1 MYGLLLSS
9 RIGWEIQAKTAFD
22 GGGLKAVLDVLI
34 KYAGD
39 AEIMKMGLTACRS
52 MVSVSTE
59 NSFDLSETVKLSIA
73 LLQGLLGEGDATVT
87 AAADGL
93 SAGDRNA
100 LTSDSIEYL
109 LLLSKRAPEAMPEEE
124 ISRLISIIC
133 NKLSKTLAKAA
144 TPAIGAENAAAKLTL
159 SRTVFNLVA
168 AIGSNRDGLI
178 GLSKNQPLLAK
189 LILAV
194 SVVHKDALV
203 VPTAA
208 ALNAN
213 VNTKSIKL
221 AFDPILRV
229 IDRMSRLTEGID
241 VLVSCQAGPLLTPV
255 ADWWTST
262 VDESSAEV
270 KTAAATTSKD
280 AAEAAAN
287 IAFAGV
293 LTPAAV
299 VDLMNRLVGDTIGD
313 LISSLTKSADLATA
327 QGQPAWVGKQRSAR
341 LLAKLCNIPE
351 RATALAKDKTQCI
364 KVVDLLQVSIDSY
377 FEMIAMPVLEL
388 EIAVSELST
397 ILSLLQLL
405 CRVGERPG
413 SASVSGLQMIL
424 DSGVLWACLTALE
437 AVDEENMKNP
447 DLNVLQTAVGA
458 AAYRLLAFLIS
469 AGHDADVS
477 YHGYVLEE
485 VNGLD
490 NRTVLESAL
499 GRSEGA
505 LLRSLT
511 SHLRAPITA
520 VPESS
525 LFLSQLAR
533 LTFASTLAK
542 ELLMLAVGG
551 SAEVVEQLKEASIS
565 VHPIEKGKLLEAS
578 SALLTSLGVAT
589 ATAGRVLA
597 EQRSQPSTAA
607 DRPQWTWMV
616 SAAAGFAIEATFI
629 ACGSELAT
637 MTIVESGALSGLLSV
652 LTGKASSG
660 ATSSGPV
667 KKGLVRQISGVT
679 IGGVPA
685 SYAWV
690 RAILREQPT
699 FIEAAG
705 HVSSSPKFVAR
716 ALSFAATIVTLLS
729 QYAPSEDDD
738 SASSEAVGTPLSA
751 LALDRATFIVKRH
764 GDDAQTS
771 MSTRE
776 KVRACIDTIL
786 ESCLSA
792 YATHPSDMS
801 VYEAFKEVVDEASVS
816 VNELLRA
823 VSGLRGVSAAL
834 RECLADSKLVTSAVR
849 ASAAIPVIA
858 NIANA
863 LKNVDGPL
871 SNTSM
876 HKLETNPS
884 DSGLINDI
892 NASLAQVRTLVPIS
906 TAFLPQVY
914 QLLGLARKHLLLLEA
929 ASLSPMLSWALCYM
943 NGLYPLLKL
952 LGSLSALGVMH
963 CDMIEI
969 TGAGVKT
976 STLASRIDDLAS
988 HCCVVLSGVARIAY
1002 DVRAS
1007 NGYDVDFG
1015 SNKSEIPEHLDKRL
1029 LGEQLFS
1036 TNMASIVCSTVNLFA
1051 STGIRLP
1058 LFVNASVPLCGWL
1071 ACAVNLPSPPGD
1083 DEWGDRFLKNLLD
1096 NGFVEASV
1104 SFLRL
1109 SLTYAVKAE
1118 DISKSG
1124 GLKLSPS
1131 ADADESATEQALA
1144 RIDFDL
1150 VSSVVSNLQHIGIHA
1165 SGAMQVVTRGASR
1178 QLMKGIP
1185 ALTSACGSNQTHSAY
1200 RALLKILNFLNICV
1214 AAEDEEGAQVAP
1226 VDENSGSGTT
1236 STSRLLYKQ
1245 GLVDSMLQVA
1255 FSGVGISA
1263 TSSEASTVALS
1274 IVSAVSGRQ
1283 DVKNA
1288 LKKLKEIS
1296 ESIAVGSNAFVA
1308 ASAPEIEGW
1317 RAIAAQGNSAK
1328 VAPTSKHAVF
1338 VVDGLEDA
1346 ESNESQDEKERQSGS
1361 QILAALQIFGLLITT
1376 EAGRHTGIDTVAVGV
1391 SACAEI
1397 LVAASSY
1404 LSTVAKVQDS
1414 VLAAAA
1420 AITASTSDDKP
1431 AQALPLAISSAA
1443 NAALAAP
1450 SRAEKDLVWS
1460 ILTTCQVIRVTLN
1473 VMESVSQSEADE
1485 AKARGKSSSSSIDS
1499 LSVKAEANTDAE
1511 LFKCMSSAVSAAV
1524 ATLEVVS
1531 QTALT
1536 RLGLITSGTN
1546 LLGSIS
1552 GATGKGGRSG
1562 AASTSSTTSKSSGS
1576 SIPTTSM
1583 VVIESTSTLAALSKF
1598 HVCAEELAAKERAL
1612 GVVLSTIDSARDKK
1626 LLQGEEDIDLEA
1638 ITLLTLCN
1646 LLSVVNGVATSSP
1659 ENATA
1664 LVDLH
1669 ATDKILSVFGEVT
1682 QAATKPQSTQTTFTT
1697 NDAILGVGSALESLS
1712 AFATSAEID
1721 KMLDGGLIS
1730 FIKSASTVLP
1740 ESVPESFLSAH
1751 GAPTKKSLS
1760 LASKGLASLV
1770 HKLTT
1775 DGALLNGEESE
1786 DASISGETL
1795 YSASLREIVVHICVS
1810 TSNVSLVYESL
1821 AAVQSTLQLVM
1832 TAASAS
1838 QYVPQASADRTLA
1851 AIRVAAG
1858 NLAVIA
1864 KKSMSTSGAP
1874 FELLSLGR
1882 KVISLLKG
1890 GDKPEEGK
1898 TPGAKEEDELQIAI
1912 NDLTKAVNKLDGSV
1926 GLSVGPPPPSPIT
1939 PGATSP
1945 KSPAIAFASVS
1956 EEKAQLTESAAN
1968 EVLETMLS
1976 LALLVSQMYPMS
1988 VSTDGS
1994 EMLDPG
2000 AIADQKAL
2008 SESLGERSVATLQAF
2023 LSIKRTIIHVS
2034 SILISDRNRLSI
2046 SKKSQAACFDI
2057 LSASMPLVSRFAVFA
2072 EDERADLLTR
2082 YYAGEVKE
2090 WELEKDDDVPLTEAL
2105 TSISAVIDAHICP
2118 ADSVLSAAG
2127 TTDVSAHSLAIL
2139 GSYSLSAIAIETI
2152 CRAIRVIITGCGKDA
2167 LSALSSVGTFTSL
2180 LRLVSTIRRLR
2191 DQALAGLLEGG
2202 REKGRLIVA
2211 ECDKAITAINGTAK
2225 TLIDKGQNEIISY
2238 CHVQKDQKNTEHI
2251 ETILTPQAIADLLKA
2266 ATTLATQAA
2275 ASEAK
2280 NESENTISDA
2290 ETALAKHAE
2299 ALVNADGGVDASW
2312 TVLDTLSASVL
2323 GAVSAV
2329 DTGDGTSDVRDNVRL
2344 YSGMLKAMQKRNDKK
2359 GVKDVPANAK
2369 VVRSLYAAIAS
2380 SMQVL
2385 SGDTYAEAMQATQ
2398 AMQVARDAASEE
2410 FEDKDKLK
2418 SLESDSSIWTRPGG
2432 QIARVVDNSA
2442 DEVEE
2447 F

>member
-39 AEIMKMGLTACRS
+39 AEIMKMGLSACRS

-59 NSFDLSETVKLSIA
+59 DSFDLTETVKLSIA

-168 AIGSNRDGLI
+168 AIGSNRDGLV
-178 GLSKNQPLLAK
+178 GLSKNQPLLSK
-189 LILAV
+189 LVLAICA
-194 SVVHKDALV
+194 VHKDALV

-208 ALNAN
+208 AINAN
-213 VNTKSIKL
+213 VTTKSIKL
-221 AFDPILRV
+221 AFDPILRI

-262 VDESSAEV
+262 VDESAAEI
-270 KTAAATTSKD
+270 KTAVTTTSKD

-293 LTPAAV
+293 LTPTAV

-313 LISSLTKSADLATA
+313 LISSLTKSAELATA

-351 RATALAKDKTQCI
+351 RATALAKDKTQCV

-413 SASVSGLQMIL
+413 SAAVSGLQMIL
-424 DSGVLWACLTALE
+424 DSGVLWACLTSLE

-485 VNGLD
+485 VNGPD

-511 SHLRAPITA
+511 AHLRAPITA

-533 LTFASTLAK
+533 LTFASSLAK

-551 SAEVVEQLKEASIS
+551 SADIVEQLKEASIS
-565 VHPIEKGKLLEAS
+565 VSPAENGKLLDAS

-597 EQRSQPSTAA
+597 EQRSQPSSAA
-607 DRPQWTWMV
+607 DRPQWTWMI

-629 ACGSELAT
+629 GCGSELAT

-660 ATSSGPV
+660 ATSAAPA

-690 RAILREQPT
+690 RAILREQPN

-705 HVSSSPKFVAR
+705 HVYSSPKFISR
-716 ALSFAATIVTLLS
+716 ALSFAATLVSLLS

-738 SASSEAVGTPLSA
+738 SASKETIETPLSA
-751 LALDRATFIVKRH
+751 LALERATFIVKRH
-764 GDDAQTS
+764 GDEAQTS
-771 MSTRE
+771 MTTRE

-823 VSGLRGVSAAL
+823 ISGLRGVSAAL
-834 RECLADSKLVTSAVR
+834 RECLADNKLMTAAVR

-858 NIANA
+858 NVANA
-863 LKNVDGPL
+863 LKLVDGPL
-871 SNTSM
+871 SSTSM
-876 HKLETNPS
+876 HKLETNRS
-884 DSGLINDI
+884 DSGLINDT
-892 NASLAQVRTLVPIS
+892 NASLAQVRNHVPSS

-914 QLLGLARKHLLLLEA
+914 QLLGIARKHLLLLEA
-929 ASLSPMLSWALCYM
+929 VSLSPMLSWALCYM

-952 LGSLSALGVMH
+952 LGSLQALGAMH

-976 STLASRIDDLAS
+976 SALASRIDDLAS
-988 HCCVVLSGVARIAY
+988 HCCVVLSGIARIAY

-1007 NGYDVDFG
+1007 HSYDVDFG
-1015 SNKSEIPEHLDKRL
+1015 TGKSEIPEHLDRRI

-1036 TNMASIVCSTVNLFA
+1036 TPMASIICSAVIHFA
-1051 STGIRLP
+1051 TTGIRLP
-1058 LFVNASVPLCGWL
+1058 LFLTASVPLCGWL
-1071 ACAVNLPSPPGD
+1071 ACAVNLQSPPGD
-1083 DEWGDRFLKNLLD
+1083 DTWGERFLESLLN

-1109 SLTYAVKAE
+1109 SLTYAVKADE
-1118 DISKSG
+1118 IAKSG
-1124 GLKLSPS
+1124 GLKQSS
-1131 ADADESATEQALA
+1131 STDADEAATEQAAA
-1144 RIDFDL
+1144 RIDYDL
-1150 VSSVVSNLQHIGIHA
+1150 VSSVVSNMQHIGIHA
-1165 SGAMQVVTRGASR
+1165 SGAMQVITRGASR
-1178 QLMKGIP
+1178 QLMRGIP
-1185 ALTSACGSNQTHSAY
+1185 SLTSACGSNQTHSAY

-1214 AAEDEEGAQVAP
+1214 AAEDEEGATVAP
-1226 VDENSGSGTT
+1226 PDENSGSGTT

-1274 IVSAVSGRQ
+1274 IVSAVSGRR
-1283 DVKNA
+1283 DVENA

-1296 ESIAVGSNAFVA
+1296 ASISLGSSAFLA

-1317 RAIAAQGNSAK
+1317 RAIAAQGTSAK
-1328 VAPTSKHAVF
+1328 VAPTAKHAVF

-1346 ESNESQDEKERQSGS
+1346 DSNESQDEKERQSGS
-1361 QILAALQIFGLLITT
+1361 QILAALQIFGLLITS
-1376 EAGRHTGIDTVAVGV
+1376 EAGRHIGIDNVAAGV
-1391 SACAEI
+1391 SASAEI
-1397 LVAASSY
+1397 LLAASTY

-1414 VLAAAA
+1414 VLAAAS

-1431 AQALPLAISSAA
+1431 PQALPMAISSSA
-1443 NAALAAP
+1443 NIALAAP

-1460 ILTTCQVIRVTLN
+1460 ILTTCQVIRVTLS
-1473 VMESVSQSEADE
+1473 VMESVSQTEADE
-1485 AKARGKSSSSSIDS
+1485 AKARGKSSSSTKDS
-1499 LSVKAEANTDAE
+1499 LSVKALANPNAE
-1511 LFKCMSSAVSAAV
+1511 LFKCLSGAVAAAV

-1546 LLGSIS
+1546 LLGSMS
-1552 GATGKGGRSG
+1552 GASGKGGRG
-1562 AASTSSTTSKSSGS
+1562 VSTNVSSAKSSGS
-1576 SIPTTSM
+1576 SLPSTSM
-1583 VVIESTSTLAALSKF
+1583 VVIESTSTLAALAKF
-1598 HVCAEELAAKERAL
+1598 HVCAEELAAKERSL

-1626 LLQGEEDIDLEA
+1626 LLQAEEDIDLEA
-1638 ITLLTLCN
+1638 CTLITLCN
-1646 LLSVVNGVATSSP
+1646 LLSVVNGVATSSST
-1659 ENATA
+1659 NATS

-1669 ATDKILSVFGEVT
+1669 ATDKILSVFGEIT
-1682 QAATKPQSTQTTFTT
+1682 QAATKTQSSQVMFTT
-1697 NDAILGVGSALESLS
+1697 NDAIMGVGSALESLS
-1712 AFATSAEID
+1712 AFASSTEID

-1730 FIKSASTVLP
+1730 FLKSASTVLP
-1740 ESVPESFLSAH
+1740 ESVPESYLSAH

-1760 LASKGLASLV
+1760 LTSKGLASLV
-1770 HKLTT
+1770 HRLAI
-1775 DGALLNGEESE
+1775 DGALLNGEESS

-1795 YSASLREIVVHICVS
+1795 YSASLREIVVHICAS

-1821 AAVQSTLQLVM
+1821 PAVQSTLQLVM
-1832 TAASAS
+1832 TTASAS
-1838 QYVPQASADRTLA
+1838 QYVPQDSADRTLA
-1851 AIRVAAG
+1851 AIRLAAG
-1858 NLAVIA
+1858 NLGIIA

-1874 FELLSLGR
+1874 FELLTLGR
-1882 KVISLLKG
+1882 KVIALLKG
-1890 GDKPEEGK
+1890 SDKQTTDEGK
-1898 TPGAKEEDELQIAI
+1898 TPGAKVEDELQISI
-1912 NDLTKAVNKLDGSV
+1912 NDLTKAVNKLDVSV
-1926 GLSVGPPPPSPIT
+1926 GLSVGPPPTTPVSP
-1939 PGATSP
+1939 GVSTSP
-1945 KSPAIAFASVS
+1945 KSSSSISFASVS
-1956 EEKAQLTESAAN
+1956 DEKAKETETAAN
-1968 EVLETMLS
+1968 DVLESLLS

-1988 VSTDGS
+1988 ASTDGS
-1994 EMLDPG
+1994 GKLDESSF
-2000 AIADQKAL
+2000 ADQKAL
-2008 SESLGERSVATLQAF
+2008 SASLGEKSVATHLAF
-2023 LSIKRTIIHVS
+2023 LSIRRTIIHVC
-2034 SILISDRNRLSI
+2034 SILMSDRNRLSV
-2046 SKKSQAACFDI
+2046 SKKSQAVCYDI
-2057 LSASMPLVSRFAVFA
+2057 LSASMPLISRFAVFA
-2072 EDERADLLTR
+2072 EDARAVLVDQ
-2082 YYAGEVKE
+2082 YWAGKVTV
-2090 WELEKDDDVPLTEAL
+2090 WDLEKDDDVPLTEAL
-2105 TSISAVIDAHICP
+2105 TTISTVIDAHICP

-2127 TTDVSAHSLAIL
+2127 STDVSASSLALL
-2139 GSYSLSAIAIETI
+2139 GSYSLSAPAIEAI
-2152 CRAIRVIITGCGKDA
+2152 CRAIRVIICGCGKDA
-2167 LSALSSVGTFTSL
+2167 LSALSGVGTFPSL

-2191 DQALAGLLEGG
+2191 DQGLAGTLEGG

-2211 ECDKAITAINGTAK
+2211 ECDKAITIINGTAK
-2225 TLIDKGQNEIISY
+2225 TLIEEGQREIIFYS
-2238 CHVQKDQKNTEHI
+2238 HEKKDQEKTEHV
-2251 ETILTPQAIADLLKA
+2251 ETILSPLAIADLLKA

-2275 ASEAK
+2275 LNEAK
-2280 NESENTISDA
+2280 NEGGSSGSDA
-2290 ETALAKHAE
+2290 QEALSNHAK
-2299 ALVNADGGVDASW
+2299 ALVNADGGVEATW
-2312 TVLDTLSASVL
+2312 NVLDTLSASVL

-2329 DTGDGTSDVRDNVRL
+2329 DTGDGSSDVRDNLRL
-2344 YSGMLKAMQKRNDKK
+2344 YSGMLKAMQTRNDSQ
-2359 GVKDVPANAK
+2359 GVKEVPANAK

-2385 SGDTYAEAMQATQ
+2385 SGDTYAEAMQATH
-2398 AMQVARDAASEE
+2398 AMQIARDAASEE

-2418 SLESDSSIWTRPGG
+2418 SLDSDPSIWMRPGG
-2432 QIARVVDNSA
+2432 AVARVDSA

>member
-1 MYGLLLSS
+1 
-9 RIGWEIQAKTAFD
+9 
-22 GGGLKAVLDVLI
+22 LI

-59 NSFDLSETVKLSIA
+59 NSFDLTETVKLSIA

-178 GLSKNQPLLAK
+178 GLSKNQSLLAQ

-208 ALNAN
+208 AMNAN
-213 VNTKSIKL
+213 VNTKSIKI

-262 VDESSAEV
+262 VDESAAEV
-270 KTAAATTSKD
+270 KTAAAVTTSKD

-287 IAFAGV
+287 SAFAGV

-313 LISSLTKSADLATA
+313 LITSLTKSADLATA

-351 RATALAKDKTQCI
+351 RATALAKDKTQCV

-377 FEMIAMPVLEL
+377 FEMIALPVLEL

-469 AGHDADVS
+469 AGYDADVS

-485 VNGLD
+485 VNGPD

-511 SHLRAPITA
+511 AHLRAPITA

-533 LTFASTLAK
+533 LTYASTLAK
-542 ELLMLAVGG
+542 ELLMLAVAG
-551 SAEVVEQLKEASIS
+551 SAVVVEQLEEASIS
-565 VHPIEKGKLLEAS
+565 VHPVSKGKLLDAS

-637 MTIVESGALSGLLSV
+637 MTIIESGALSGLLSI
-652 LTGKASSG
+652 LTGKASGG

-716 ALSFAATIVTLLS
+716 ALSFAASIVTLLS

-738 SASSEAVGTPLSA
+738 SASSEAVETPLSA

-764 GDDAQTS
+764 GDDAQTP
-771 MSTRE
+771 MTTRE

-792 YATHPSDMS
+792 YATHPSDMN

-823 VSGLRGVSAAL
+823 VTGLRGVSAAL
-834 RECLADSKLVTSAVR
+834 RECLADNKLVTAAVR
-849 ASAAIPVIA
+849 TSAAIPVIA
-858 NIANA
+858 NISNA
-863 LKNVDGPL
+863 LKNIDVPL

-892 NASLAQVRTLVPIS
+892 NTSLAQVRTIVPSS
-906 TAFLPQVY
+906 TIFLSQVH
-914 QLLGLARKHLLLLEA
+914 QLLGIARKHLLLLEA

-963 CDMIEI
+963 CDMIDI
-969 TGAGVKT
+969 SGATVKT

-1036 TNMASIVCSTVNLFA
+1036 TNMASIIFSTVNLFA

-1083 DEWGDRFLKNLLD
+1083 DEWGERFLASLLN

-1109 SLTYAVKAE
+1109 SLTYAIKAE
-1118 DISKSG
+1118 EVSKSG

-1131 ADADESATEQALA
+1131 TDADESATEQAAA
-1144 RIDFDL
+1144 RINFDL

-1185 ALTSACGSNQTHSAY
+1185 ALTAACGSNQTHSAY

-1214 AAEDEEGAQVAP
+1214 AAEDEEGAAVAP
-1226 VDENSGSGTT
+1226 ADENSGSGTT

-1296 ESIAVGSNAFVA
+1296 ENIANGSNAFVA

-1317 RAIAAQGNSAK
+1317 RAIAAQGNTAK
-1328 VAPTSKHAVF
+1328 VAPTAKHAVF
-1338 VVDGLEDA
+1338 VADGLDAA

-1376 EAGRHTGIDTVAVGV
+1376 EAGRHIGIDTVAVGV
-1391 SACAEI
+1391 TACADI
-1397 LVAASSY
+1397 LLAASSY
-1404 LSTVAKVQDS
+1404 LSTVSKVQDS

-1431 AQALPLAISSAA
+1431 AQALPMAISSAA

-1499 LSVKAEANTDAE
+1499 LSVKASANSDSE
-1511 LFKCMSSAVSAAV
+1511 LFKCMSSAVTAAV

-1536 RLGLITSGTN
+1536 RLGLVTSGTN

-1552 GATGKGGRSG
+1552 GASGKGGRG
-1562 AASTSSTTSKSSGS
+1562 AISAAAPSSKSSGA

-1598 HVCAEELAAKERAL
+1598 NVCAEELAAKERSL
-1612 GVVLSTIDSARDKK
+1612 GIVLSTIDSARDKK

-1638 ITLLTLCN
+1638 CTLVTLCN

-1682 QAATKPQSTQTTFTT
+1682 QAATKPQSSHSTFTT

-1760 LASKGLASLV
+1760 LTSKGLSSLV

-1775 DGALLNGEESE
+1775 DGALLNGEESD

-1821 AAVQSTLQLVM
+1821 PAVQSTLQLVM
-1832 TAASAS
+1832 TTASAS

-1851 AIRVAAG
+1851 AIRVAAS

-1945 KSPAIAFASVS
+1945 KSPPLLTFANVS
-1956 EEKAQLTESAAN
+1956 DEKAQQTESAAN
-1968 EVLETMLS
+1968 EVLESLLS
-1976 LALLVSQMYPMS
+1976 LALLVNQMFPMS

-1994 EMLDPG
+1994 ELLD
-2000 AIADQKAL
+2000 AADIADQKTL
-2008 SESLGERSVATLQAF
+2008 SQSLGERSVATFQAF

-2072 EDERADLLTR
+2072 EDERADLLLR
-2082 YYAGEVKE
+2082 YYAGEVTE
-2090 WELEKDDDVPLTEAL
+2090 WELNQDDDVPLVEAL
-2105 TSISAVIDAHICP
+2105 TSISAVMDAHICP
-2118 ADSVLSAAG
+2118 ADSVLSAAV
-2127 TTDVSAHSLAIL
+2127 TTDVTPQSLAVL
-2139 GSYSLSAIAIETI
+2139 GSYSLSASAIETI

-2167 LSALSSVGTFTSL
+2167 LSALSSVGTFPSM

-2251 ETILTPQAIADLLKA
+2251 ETILTPQAIADLLRA

-2290 ETALAKHAE
+2290 EKALAKHAE

-2329 DTGDGTSDVRDNVRL
+2329 DTGDGASDVRDNVRL
-2344 YSGMLKAMQKRNDKK
+2344 YSGMLQALQKRNDEK
-2359 GVKDVPANAK
+2359 GVKEVPANAK

-2410 FEDKDKLK
+2410 FEDKEKLNI
-2418 SLESDSSIWTRPGG
+2418 LESDSSIWTRPGG
-2432 QIARVVDNSA
+2432 KIQRVDASA
-2442 DEVEE
+2442 EEVEE